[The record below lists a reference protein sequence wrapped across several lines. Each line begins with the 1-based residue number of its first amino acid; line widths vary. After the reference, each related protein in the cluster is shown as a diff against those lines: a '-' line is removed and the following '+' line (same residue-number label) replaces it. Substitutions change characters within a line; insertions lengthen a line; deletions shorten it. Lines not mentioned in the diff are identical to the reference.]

1 MKILPVGAKVFHA
14 DRQTEEWTE
23 RRTDRHG
30 EANSLFFHNFANAP
44 EDRKHMVSHHMR
56 QYGNLLLSSKLDQY
70 CSAGFERAQNMAKL

>member
-30 EANSLFFHNFANAP
+30 EANSLFFTILQT
-44 EDRKHMVSHHMR
+44 RLKT
-56 QYGNLLLSSKLDQY
+56 GNTW
-70 CSAGFERAQNMAKL
+70 CHIICVNMGIFYFRLN